1 MPSNTASARFD
12 QWFHL
17 TERGSTTS
25 REVRGGIVTF
35 FTMAYILALNPLIIG
50 TAADK
55 NGKLLNGAP
64 KFVDAAGTSL
74 NTAGIDDNKIMVMA
88 VTAFVAAI
96 MTIAMGV
103 WGRFPMG
110 IATGLGINSLLAY
123 VVAPTM
129 TWSQAM
135 GLVVWEGIF
144 ILVFVLTGVR
154 EMIFRAVPNSLRS
167 AISVGIGLFI
177 AFVGFVDSGVIRP
190 GSGTPVTLGVGGSL
204 EGWPILLCLFG
215 FLLLVVLHQRHIKG
229 SMLIAIIGTS
239 LVGVA
244 IEAVGNIGAQSDKN
258 PTGWALNVP
267 RLPGASDFRWPDLGL
282 LGHVDLFGGF
292 LANGH
297 FRIGVFLG
305 TLLVVFSLMLAD
317 FFDTMGTM
325 VAVGAEG
332 GLLDEGGNPPHSSRI
347 LLIDSLAAAAGG
359 LGGVSSNTSYIESTA
374 GVGEG
379 ARTGLASVVTGILFL
394 LSTFLSPLVQLVPT
408 EAASTALVFVGFLMM
423 AQVLEVDWKDP
434 EYAIPGF
441 LTIAFMPFAYS
452 ISVGI
457 GVGFIAYTV
466 IQITLGKARQIHP
479 LMWLT
484 SILFVVYFLLGPIRA
499 ALGA

>member
-64 KFVDAAGTSL
+64 KFLDAAGTSL

-317 FFDTMGTM
+317 FFDTMGTV
-325 VAVGAEG
+325 VAIGDHA
-332 GLLDEGGNPPHSSRI
+332 
-347 LLIDSLAAAAGG
+347 
-359 LGGVSSNTSYIESTA
+359 
-374 GVGEG
+374 
-379 ARTGLASVVTGILFL
+379 
-394 LSTFLSPLVQLVPT
+394 
-408 EAASTALVFVGFLMM
+408 
-423 AQVLEVDWKDP
+423 
-434 EYAIPGF
+434 GF
-441 LTIAFMPFAYS
+441 LTRPAILSTSRESWSLTPWPRWLA
-452 ISVGI
+452 V
-457 GVGFIAYTV
+457 
-466 IQITLGKARQIHP
+466 LARRRRQRV
-479 LMWLT
+479 T
-484 SILFVVYFLLGPIRA
+484 SSRLLAWEREPAQVSPPSSPVWDSCWRCSCRQSFRSSRPKQPHRCLFSSGSS
-499 ALGA
+499 

>member
-1 MPSNTASARFD
+1 MWGVSTQEKAPSSAKPLNPLDTF
-12 QWFHL
+12 FHI
-17 TERGSTTS
+17 TERGSTIG
-25 REVRGGIVTF
+25 REIRGGVVTF
-35 FTMAYILALNPLIIG
+35 FAMAYILVVNPSILSAALPQDGSITPAGI
-50 TAADK
+50 
-55 NGKLLNGAP
+55 
-64 KFVDAAGTSL
+64 AAGTAL
-74 NTAGIDDNKIMVMA
+74 VAG
-88 VTAFVAAI
+88 I
-96 MTIAMGV
+96 MTILMGVVANYPLALAAGLGLNAIVAFTLVLGSGLTFQEAMGLINA
-103 WGRFPMG
+103 G
-110 IATGLGINSLLAY
+110 IIRAGATPVQLGINGSLQGW
-123 VVAPTM
+123 PT
-129 TWSQAM
+129 
-135 GLVVWEGIF
+135 
-144 ILVFVLTGVR
+144 LVFVVGLGLTIILYVR
-154 EMIFRAVPNSLRS
+154 KVKGAML
-167 AISVGIGLFI
+167 IGLI
-177 AFVGFVDSGVIRP
+177 TSTVLAAILQLFVHLPVRSE
-190 GSGTPVTLGVGGSL
+190 GS
-204 EGWPILLCLFG
+204 
-215 FLLLVVLHQRHIKG
+215 
-229 SMLIAIIGTS
+229 
-239 LVGVA
+239 
-244 IEAVGNIGAQSDKN
+244 
-258 PTGWALNVP
+258 PTGWGQTIPALSGSPISIPSFNS
-267 RLPGASDFRWPDLGL
+267 LFQINFFGAFGKLGVVSVVL
-282 LGHVDLFGGF
+282 L
-292 LANGH
+292 
-297 FRIGVFLG
+297 I
-305 TLLVVFSLMLAD
+305 FSLMLAD

>member
-1 MPSNTASARFD
+1 
-12 QWFHL
+12 
-17 TERGSTTS
+17 
-25 REVRGGIVTF
+25 
-35 FTMAYILALNPLIIG
+35 MAYILALNPLIIG

-64 KFVDAAGTSL
+64 KFLDAAGTTL
-74 NTAGIDDNKIMVMA
+74 NTAAIDDNKMMVMA

-96 MTIAMGV
+96 MTIAMGI

-135 GLVVWEGIF
+135 GLVVWEGVL

-177 AFVGFVDSGVIRP
+177 AFVGFVDSGVIRR

-204 EGWPILLCLFG
+204 EGWPIFLCLFG
-215 FLLLVVLHQRHIKG
+215 FLLLVVLHQRHVKG

-239 LVGVA
+239 LLGVV
-244 IEAVGNIGAQSDKN
+244 IEAIAHLGPQGEKN

-267 RLPGASDFRWPDLGL
+267 RLPGADDFRLPDLSL

-292 LANGH
+292 LVDGH
-297 FRIGVFLG
+297 FHVGVFLG

-317 FFDTMGTM
+317 FFDTMGTV
-325 VAVGAEG
+325 VAIGDHAG
-332 GLLDEGGNPPHSSRI
+332 ILDETGNPEHLKGI
-347 LLIDSLAAAAGG
+347 LVVDALAAVAGG
-359 LGGVSSNTSYIESTA
+359 LGSASSATGYVESAA

-379 ARTGLASVVTGILFL
+379 YRLHRHRYRIPAGD
-394 LSTFLSPLVQLVPT
+394 VP
-408 EAASTALVFVGFLMM
+408 VPDC
-423 AQVLEVDWKDP
+423 VDHSLGGSR
-434 EYAIPGF
+434 A
-441 LTIAFMPFAYS
+441 
-452 ISVGI
+452 
-457 GVGFIAYTV
+457 GVGLRWIPHDGPGHPHRLERRRGRSSGLPGHGAHAVRLLDHDGHRRWPHHVLYHQDHRWQGTQDPSAVVGGCGPFRGLLRPVPAHETV
-466 IQITLGKARQIHP
+466 WPDVRLVG
-479 LMWLT
+479 
-484 SILFVVYFLLGPIRA
+484 
-499 ALGA
+499 

>member
-64 KFVDAAGTSL
+64 KFLDAAGTSL

-317 FFDTMGTM
+317 FFDTMGTV
-325 VAVGAEG
+325 VAIGDHA
-332 GLLDEGGNPPHSSRI
+332 GLL
-347 LLIDSLAAAAGG
+347 
-359 LGGVSSNTSYIESTA
+359 
-374 GVGEG
+374 G
-379 ARTGLASVVTGILFL
+379 ARTGIASIVTGLGFL
-394 LSTFLSPLVQLVPT
+394 LAMFLSPIVSIIPS
-408 EAASTALVFVGFLMM
+408 EAAAPVLVFVGFLMM
-423 AQVLEVDWKDP
+423 AQVTRIDWKHVEEGLP
-434 EYAIPGF
+434 AF
-441 LTIAFMPFAYS
+441 LGMVLMPFAYS
-452 ISVGI
+452 ITTGI
-457 GVGFIAYTV
+457 GAGLIMFCITKVIA
-466 IQITLGKARQIHP
+466 GKARSVHP
-479 LMWLT
+479 LLWVVAL
-484 SILFVVYFLLGPIRA
+484 LFVVYFSQTLLMKLFGQ
-499 ALGA
+499 L